1 MLESPVVKSYLL
13 RIELLYAHR
22 PIWRELWV
30 PSNITLEFLHDVIQD
45 SMGWDDAHMHCFEF
59 QKRRFES
66 MQFMDGFDEECEPEE
81 TVLLSDLL
89 TRARQK
95 LRYIYDF
102 GDEWLHSVTLKKQV
116 SALNDQDLYVCVGGE
131 GACPME
137 DCGGTYGHERIC
149 NYLKTGVDDGF
160 MPYEE
165 WGVNEYDP
173 DAFDAAEVTE
183 DLKEMVEEFE
193 SFDQEL
199 DQIFGEEDK
208 DDIFTAGLPGPS
220 GPRGAGGFLPGFE
233 EAFEED
239 EGDGTPEPY
248 LNLSNEDQKLFR
260 EVMDAADAV
269 HAIAPWKDLWDQDI
283 FCIKDP
289 QTGLLDFVS
298 ILGAGGEVFALHVH
312 HGMEGYHL
320 WQKTMLGTMPMD
332 PESYL
337 RSLRMI
343 EAEFVNKPQMEPDD
357 LALYQKAICFPRPG
371 GRLRSTKFR
380 RYHPR
385 AGAPWYPE
393 PSELPRLLRAMRLCV
408 KYIERLRSAPSTERK
423 QYLHQGPGE
432 GALATHLPCFTYTKR
447 ASKRGLSA
455 EDTSGWNFSQAA
467 IDWQEADGLEVPFE
481 PTEFELQQLANLPEV
496 DEAWELGAA
505 YMGHPVGTPGGP
517 VLPILS
523 MALPLGVPLDAP
535 PAPYLGATLEIT
547 PAEAIWRGLAQTAL
561 ERGCRPAE
569 LHVLTPAAESVLK
582 PLGQLCQTQVLRQ
595 SQFQQLHELL
605 NMLSSF

>member
-13 RIELLYAHR
+13 RIELLYADR

-332 PESYL
+332 WKCRLSQ
-337 RSLRMI
+337 RSLSCSNSRICQRSMRLGNLVRPI
-343 EAEFVNKPQMEPDD
+343 WAIR
-357 LALYQKAICFPRPG
+357 LARRVGQCYRSFRWLCLSGFRWMPRQRPTW
-371 GRLRSTKFR
+371 GRLWRSRQLKR
-380 RYHPR
+380 S
-385 AGAPWYPE
+385 GAAW
-393 PSELPRLLRAMRLCV
+393 R
-408 KYIERLRSAPSTERK
+408 RLRWSV
-423 QYLHQGPGE
+423 
-432 GALATHLPCFTYTKR
+432 
-447 ASKRGLSA
+447 
-455 EDTSGWNFSQAA
+455 AA
-467 IDWQEADGLEVPFE
+467 V
-481 PTEFELQQLANLPEV
+481 
-496 DEAWELGAA
+496 
-505 YMGHPVGTPGGP
+505 
-517 VLPILS
+517 
-523 MALPLGVPLDAP
+523 
-535 PAPYLGATLEIT
+535 
-547 PAEAIWRGLAQTAL
+547 
-561 ERGCRPAE
+561 
-569 LHVLTPAAESVLK
+569 
-582 PLGQLCQTQVLRQ
+582 RQ
-595 SQFQQLHELL
+595 SC
-605 NMLSSF
+605 MS